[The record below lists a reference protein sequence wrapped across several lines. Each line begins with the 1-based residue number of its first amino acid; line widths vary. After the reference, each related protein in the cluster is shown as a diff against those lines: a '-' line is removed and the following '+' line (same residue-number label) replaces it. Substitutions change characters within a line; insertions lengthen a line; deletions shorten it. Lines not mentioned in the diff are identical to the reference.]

1 MGILSDVL
9 KGMGLNSFQRALGA
23 VLTLAVGLI
32 LIKYLMK
39 LVGRALSRS
48 RLEKAA
54 HSMVL
59 GILQVTLYLLL
70 GINVASALGIDVTGV
85 VAVASVLTLAVSL
98 AMQNLLTNLV
108 GGFTILTTHPF
119 HSGDFVDIGEES
131 GTVDEISM
139 TYTRLITPDNKVVFV
154 PNSTVEASQITNYTV
169 GGTRRAEIKVTAS
182 YDMEAQDV
190 IDALLQAAQGEKVLQ
205 DPAPFAALTSYDDSA
220 IGYVLRFWAK
230 TEDYWDVYFQV
241 NQRIQAVFAENKIEM
256 CYPHLNVHLDKQQ

>member
-98 AMQNLLTNLV
+98 AMQKFANQF
-108 GGFTILTTHPF
+108 GGRLHHP
-119 HSGDFVDIGEES
+119 HHPPLPLRRLCGD
-131 GTVDEISM
+131 
-139 TYTRLITPDNKVVFV
+139 
-154 PNSTVEASQITNYTV
+154 
-169 GGTRRAEIKVTAS
+169 RRAVRHGAG
-182 YDMEAQDV
+182 DQHD
-190 IDALLQAAQGEKVLQ
+190 LH
-205 DPAPFAALTSYDDSA
+205 PP
-220 IGYVLRFWAK
+220 R
-230 TEDYWDVYFQV
+230 
-241 NQRIQAVFAENKIEM
+241 
-256 CYPHLNVHLDKQQ
+256 HL

>member
-1 MGILSDVL
+1 MP
-9 KGMGLNSFQRALGA
+9 KEFFTALGTGALNKVLHA
-23 VLTLAVGLI
+23 VLVLVIGL
-32 LIKYLMK
+32 LIIRVVTK
-39 LVGRALSRS
+39 LLQGGLEKSH
-48 RLEKAA
+48 LEKAA
-54 HSMVL
+54 HSL
-59 GILQVTLYLLL
+59 ILSLAKVAMYILL
-70 GINVASALGIDVTGV
+70 GLSVASSLDIDVTGI
-85 VAVASVLTLAVSL
+85 VALASVLTLAVSL
-98 AMQNLLTNLV
+98 SLQNMLTNV
-108 GGFTILTTHPF
+108 IGGFTILSTHPF

-154 PNSTVEASQITNYTV
+154 PNSTVAASQITNYTV

-205 DPAPFAALTSYDDSA
+205 DTAPFAALTSYDDSA

>member
-1 MGILSDVL
+1 M
-9 KGMGLNSFQRALGA
+9 
-23 VLTLAVGLI
+23 
-32 LIKYLMK
+32 
-39 LVGRALSRS
+39 
-48 RLEKAA
+48 
-54 HSMVL
+54 
-59 GILQVTLYLLL
+59 
-70 GINVASALGIDVTGV
+70 
-85 VAVASVLTLAVSL
+85 
-98 AMQNLLTNLV
+98 
-108 GGFTILTTHPF
+108 
-119 HSGDFVDIGEES
+119 DIGDES

-154 PNSTVEASQITNYTV
+154 PNSTVAASQITNYTV

-190 IDALLQAAQGEKVLQ
+190 IDALLQAAQVEKVLQ
-205 DPAPFAALTSYDDSA
+205 DPAPFAALASYDDSA